1 MAYYLKQ
8 RKRKSKTS
16 KRKNKKTKR
25 HNKRHNKRTRR
36 VRKQYGGKL
45 NDQQM
50 AYIEEQIKDLGFSD
64 EQKTQVIKYFN
75 EISQHASKQTYPG
88 TNETVLETFFDN
100 VNSTYRRN
108 QTPEQKRDVFL
119 GLLSGMYY
127 NVIDKDPETDV
138 EDEDV

>member
-25 HNKRHNKRTRR
+25 HNKRTRR

-50 AYIEEQIKDLGFSD
+50 GYIEEQIKDLGF
-64 EQKTQVIKYFN
+64 
-75 EISQHASKQTYPG
+75 
-88 TNETVLETFFDN
+88 
-100 VNSTYRRN
+100 
-108 QTPEQKRDVFL
+108 
-119 GLLSGMYY
+119 
-127 NVIDKDPETDV
+127 TD
-138 EDEDV
+138 